1 MMMVVLTIM
10 MLVEVI
16 IVIVLMMMMMMLG
29 KNKSFGFLS
38 IITISEDGD
47 DDGVDCN
54 DDDVGEE
61 KSFGFLSRQL
71 HNR

>member
-1 MMMVVLTIM
+1 MMMV
-10 MLVEVI
+10 LVEVI
-16 IVIVLMMMMMMLG
+16 IVIVLMMMMMVG
-29 KNKSFGFLS
+29 NKFFFGFPS

-71 HNR
+71 HNRWPLAG